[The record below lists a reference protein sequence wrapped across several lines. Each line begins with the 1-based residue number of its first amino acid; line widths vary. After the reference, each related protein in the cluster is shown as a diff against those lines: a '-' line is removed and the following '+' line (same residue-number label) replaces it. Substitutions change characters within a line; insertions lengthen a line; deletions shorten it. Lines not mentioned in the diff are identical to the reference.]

1 MPFSFRGTYR
11 SRDSARV
18 SLDLTIAMCCPALI
32 SENSTIVRADPGQ
45 ARGVV
50 QPTTGFAPQSRH
62 FPCVPGAPIADGIG
76 DAAAVRRKDRTH
88 FGQVVVR
95 QRDRLAVGKELH
107 VQLTRRH
114 ERAGSTNER
123 KHATVWR
130 QRGLGDRVQIR
141 ELYPVGPACHRPSIE
156 PRPDVG
162 ASRDHENRSGAD
174 RNPRPSRYRTGRQQ
188 PFTDSTRLV
197 DGLQS
202 ASAVFLQTLPQQL
215 VNRRWRR
222 SRQQAPVWFLFENLA
237 DGIRGGIG
245 GEYLPARQHLEED
258 TAERPDIGPRVDVL
272 PASLLGTHVRR
283 SPEDDTDSRVA
294 SRSR

>member
-1 MPFSFRGTYR
+1 MRLPSG
-11 SRDSARV
+11 
-18 SLDLTIAMCCPALI
+18 
-32 SENSTIVRADPGQ
+32 EN
-45 ARGVV
+45 
-50 QPTTGFAPQSRH
+50 
-62 FPCVPGAPIADGIG
+62 
-76 DAAAVRRKDRTH
+76 DRTH
-88 FGQVVVR
+88 FGQVVAGQRHGLAVR
-95 QRDRLAVGKELH
+95 QQLD

-114 ERAGSTNER
+114 ERARSTNER
-123 KHATVWR
+123 EHSTVRR
-130 QRGLGDRVQIR
+130 QRGLCDRVQIR
-141 ELYPVGPACHRPSIE
+141 ELHPIGPDCHRPSIE
-156 PRPDVG
+156 LRPDVG

-245 GEYLPARQHLEED
+245 GEHLPARQHLEED
-258 TAERPDIGPRVDVL
+258 TAERPDIGTRVDVL
-272 PASLLGTHVRR
+272 PASLFGTHVRR
-283 SPEDDTDSRVA
+283 GPENDADSRVA
-294 SRSR
+294 SHGR